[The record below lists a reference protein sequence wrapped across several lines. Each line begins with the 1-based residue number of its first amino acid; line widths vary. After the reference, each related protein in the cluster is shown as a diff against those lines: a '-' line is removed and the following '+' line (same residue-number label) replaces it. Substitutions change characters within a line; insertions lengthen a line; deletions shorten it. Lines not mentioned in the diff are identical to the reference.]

1 MSYSSDDLSVFN
13 LLHDVHELEGTAYF
27 ELHPHD
33 LPEQHGCW
41 LEGSL
46 FVQDA
51 GFDFFTGCCHRVH
64 PEFDYF
70 AFVRFD
76 RAQVHALG
84 AELSSFVAELVPGA
98 SRETVFSRYT
108 SIFGKEIWK
117 DVDTDRL
124 RLAVAAAG
132 AGIRSFIET
141 STKESGCLWVLGM

>member
-1 MSYSSDDLSVFN
+1 MKSGGAAPMQFRLCAKVSSSRLYGPERSLHEDSASHLWPCRSSLPHRSHHRLLGDPMSYSSDDLSVFN
-13 LLHDVHELEGTAYF
+13 LLRDARELEGTAYF

-76 RAQVHALG
+76 RAQIQALG
-84 AELSSFVAELVPGA
+84 AE
-98 SRETVFSRYT
+98 
-108 SIFGKEIWK
+108 
-117 DVDTDRL
+117 
-124 RLAVAAAG
+124 
-132 AGIRSFIET
+132 
-141 STKESGCLWVLGM
+141 